1 MPAKTDVGAAIAG
14 FVHAIVEV
22 AALPS
27 SCEVGSLDM
36 AVGLQRGSFEVFV
49 SGGGFCMRVAFVAGE
64 RLRAGIQRLADL
76 GFRLAV
82 VLGDAMGFRE
92 RCKGQDG
99 ERGEYASWLQEANKN
114 ANNLR

>member
-1 MPAKTDVGAAIAG
+1 
-14 FVHAIVEV
+14 
-22 AALPS
+22 
-27 SCEVGSLDM
+27 
-36 AVGLQRGSFEVFV
+36 
-49 SGGGFCMRVAFVAGE
+49 
-64 RLRAGIQRLADL
+64 
-76 GFRLAV
+76 V